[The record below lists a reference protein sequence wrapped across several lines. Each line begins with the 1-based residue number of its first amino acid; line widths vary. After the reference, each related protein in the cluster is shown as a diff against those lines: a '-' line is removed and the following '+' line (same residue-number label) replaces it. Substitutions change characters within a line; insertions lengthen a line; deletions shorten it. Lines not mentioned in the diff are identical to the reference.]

1 MKELVTVVHSRIN
14 LPIIIKTYSLSE
26 PEKGDGFYMEKKEWY
41 LEYEISK
48 NRPGLLG
55 DISSLLGMLSIN
67 IVTINGVDDMRRGM
81 LLLCDNNE
89 QVERLESILNTMD
102 NITVTKLR
110 KPKLRDRLAVRHGRY
125 IQRDAD
131 DKKTFRF
138 VRDELGLLVDFM
150 AELFKKEGHK
160 LIGIRGM
167 PRVGKTE
174 SVVASSVCAN
184 KRWLFVSST
193 LLKQTIRS
201 QLIEDEYSENNLF
214 IIDGIVSTKRASERH
229 WQLVRE
235 IMRLPAVKVV
245 EHPDIFVRNT
255 EYTLD
260 DFDYIIEL
268 RNDPDEEITYE
279 VVDEQQMINGSDF
292 SAFDF

>member
-1 MKELVTVVHSRIN
+1 MRNCKKYVETSLKEVYIL
-14 LPIIIKTYSLSE
+14 
-26 PEKGDGFYMEKKEWY
+26 KKEWY
-41 LEYEISK
+41 LEYEIQK

-67 IVTINGVDDMRRGM
+67 IVTINGVDEGRRG
-81 LLLCDNNE
+81 LLILAKDDD
-89 QVERLESILNTMD
+89 QIKRLESILHTMD
-102 NITVTKLR
+102 TIKLIKLR
-110 KPKLRDRLAVRHGRY
+110 EPKLRDRLAVRHGRY

-138 VRDELGLLVDFM
+138 VRNELGLLVDFM
-150 AELFKKEGHK
+150 AELFKQEGHK

-174 SVVASSVCAN
+174 SLVAASVCAN

-193 LLKQTIRS
+193 LLKQTIRN
-201 QLIEDEYSENNLF
+201 QLIEDEYNENNLF
-214 IIDGIVSTKRASERH
+214 ILDGIVSTRRANERH

-235 IMRLPAVKVV
+235 IMRLPSVKVI
-245 EHPDIFVRNT
+245 EHPDIFVQNS
-255 EYTLD
+255 EYTLE

-268 RNDPDEEITYE
+268 RNDAEEEITYE
-279 VVDEQQMINGSDF
+279 VVAQNNMFSGSDF
-292 SAFDF
+292 GDFDF

>member
-1 MKELVTVVHSRIN
+1 
-14 LPIIIKTYSLSE
+14 
-26 PEKGDGFYMEKKEWY
+26 MERKEWY
-41 LEYEISK
+41 LEYEIQK

-67 IVTINGVDDMRRGM
+67 IVTINGVDEGRRGM
-81 LLLCDNNE
+81 LLLANRDE
-89 QVERLESILNTMD
+89 QITRLESILQTMD
-102 NITVTKLR
+102 TINVTKLR
-110 KPKLRDRLAVRHGRY
+110 EPKLRDRLAVRHGRY

-138 VRDELGLLVDFM
+138 IRDELGLLVDFM
-150 AELFKKEGHK
+150 AELFKQEGHK
-160 LIGIRGM
+160 LVGIRGM

-184 KRWLFVSST
+184 KKWLFVSST

-201 QLIEDEYSENNLF
+201 QLIDDEYSSENIFL
-214 IIDGIVSTKRASERH
+214 IDGIVSTRRANERH

-235 IMRLPAVKVV
+235 IMRLSAVKVI
-245 EHPDIFVRNT
+245 EHPDIFVQNS
-255 EYTLD
+255 EYSLD

-268 RNDPDEEITYE
+268 RNNPEEEITYDLVE
-279 VVDEQQMINGSDF
+279 KNNFFQDSDF
-292 SAFDF
+292 GGFDF

>member
-1 MKELVTVVHSRIN
+1 V
-14 LPIIIKTYSLSE
+14 
-26 PEKGDGFYMEKKEWY
+26 DKKEWY
-41 LEYEISK
+41 FEYEIQK

-67 IVTINGVDDMRRGM
+67 IATINGVNEGRRGM
-81 LLLCDNNE
+81 LLLANDSRNI
-89 QVERLESILNTMD
+89 ERFESILHTMD
-102 NITVTKLR
+102 TIKIIKLR
-110 KPKLRDRLAVRHGRY
+110 EPKLRDRLAVRHGRY

-131 DKKTFRF
+131 EKNTFRF

-150 AELFKKEGHK
+150 AELFKQEGHK

-174 SVVASSVCAN
+174 SVVAASVCAN

-201 QLIEDEYSENNLF
+201 QLIEDEYNNNNLF
-214 IIDGIVSTKRASERH
+214 IIDGIVSTRRANERH

-235 IMRLPAVKVV
+235 IMRLNAVKVI
-245 EHPDIFVRNT
+245 EHPDIFVQNT
-255 EYTLD
+255 EYSLE

-268 RNDPDEEITYE
+268 RSSPGEEITYE
-279 VVDEQQMINGSDF
+279 AANKNDQFQGSDF
-292 SAFDF
+292 GSFDF

>member
-1 MKELVTVVHSRIN
+1 
-14 LPIIIKTYSLSE
+14 
-26 PEKGDGFYMEKKEWY
+26 MEKTEWY
-41 LEYEISK
+41 LEYEIQH

-67 IVTINGVDDMRRGM
+67 IISINGVEDSRRGM
-81 LLLCDNNE
+81 LLLSRKDE
-89 QVERLESILNTMD
+89 QITRLKSILDTMETI
-102 NITVTKLR
+102 NVTKIR

-125 IQRDAD
+125 IHSDID

-138 VRDELGLLVDFM
+138 VRNELGLLVDFL

-174 SVVASSVCAN
+174 SIVASSVCAN

-201 QLIEDEYSENNLF
+201 KLIKDEYSLDNIY
-214 IIDGIVSTKRASERH
+214 IIDGIVSTQRASEKH
-229 WQLVRE
+229 WELVRE

-245 EHPDIFVRNT
+245 EHPDIFVQQT
-255 EYTLD
+255 EYSLN

-268 RNDPDEEITYE
+268 RNDENEEIKYE
-279 VVDEQQMINGSDF
+279 PIEKSKFDDSGGF
-292 SAFDF
+292 SMFDF